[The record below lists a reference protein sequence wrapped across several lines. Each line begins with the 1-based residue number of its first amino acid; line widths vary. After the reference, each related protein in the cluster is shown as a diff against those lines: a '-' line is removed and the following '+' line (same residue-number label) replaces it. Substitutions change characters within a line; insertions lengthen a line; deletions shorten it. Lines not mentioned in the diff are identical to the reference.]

1 MKNLNASI
9 WILMGMILL
18 QACTRE
24 DFNFV
29 EEEVIAEPT
38 IVETDDG
45 VLELS
50 LANFPTETTIA
61 YGKVLEDIIYVVSNG
76 EIVCNSDGSVSTAG
90 GNFSMTFFR
99 GADNSIAVSTLTYSS
114 VIDGRESNLIAD
126 GAILQ
131 CGNEAPKVNITELT
145 DDKLVGDFS
154 AFFYRPIQ
162 FEGEETDCLDL
173 FVSVGQLEGSFE
185 VSLEACN

>member
-1 MKNLNASI
+1 MQNLRSLI
-9 WILMGMILL
+9 WLFIGTAFLP
-18 QACTRE
+18 ACTRE
-24 DFNFV
+24 NFNFI

-50 LANFPTETTIA
+50 LANFSTETTVA
-61 YGKVLEDIIYVVSNG
+61 YGKVLEDIVYVVSNG
-76 EIVCNSDGSVSTAG
+76 EIICNSDGSVSTAG

-99 GADNSIAVSTLTYSS
+99 GADNSIVVSALTYSS
-114 VIDGRESNLIAD
+114 VIDGEESSLIAD
-126 GAILQ
+126 GTVFQ

-145 DDKLVGDFS
+145 EDRLVGDFS
-154 AFFYRPIQ
+154 AFFYRSIR
-162 FEGEETDCLDL
+162 FEGEETDCMDL

-185 VSLEACN
+185 VSLEPCN